1 MKPMQP
7 NEFCDVIVSPAA
19 VEYAPKLCHEQ
30 VVRKLINEKDIL
42 SYNMSELP
50 DDTSEQ
56 FIEQSRK
63 IVSLYPA
70 TAYYWQL
77 RTLIMSILQDRRVKF
92 EKRLLLLNY
101 SIKTVQGM
109 TDKGQPGLIPKFIED
124 FTAPDIDYAPVLE
137 YFKAIRPNPGYS
149 LADGISLLKSLNKAN
164 ASYKEVLSGI
174 YKNLGVSGPETL
186 KMTDMKKYLS
196 LRKQYSDFISGE
208 KAAYMENV
216 IISYVWT
223 YSLPLSNPELNFWD
237 HFVFLCSVYNALKI
251 MLTCYDPEG
260 DDEKFVKAICAFD
273 TALRAS
279 DKKLMNKV
287 IFAVKNAGQN
297 NNGDLAVLTLS

>member
-1 MKPMQP
+1 MGFPVVSPTILKELTEEMKPMQP

-92 EKRLLLLNY
+92 E
-101 SIKTVQGM
+101 
-109 TDKGQPGLIPKFIED
+109 
-124 FTAPDIDYAPVLE
+124 
-137 YFKAIRPNPGYS
+137 
-149 LADGISLLKSLNKAN
+149 
-164 ASYKEVLSGI
+164 
-174 YKNLGVSGPETL
+174 
-186 KMTDMKKYLS
+186 
-196 LRKQYSDFISGE
+196 
-208 KAAYMENV
+208 
-216 IISYVWT
+216 
-223 YSLPLSNPELNFWD
+223 
-237 HFVFLCSVYNALKI
+237 
-251 MLTCYDPEG
+251 
-260 DDEKFVKAICAFD
+260 
-273 TALRAS
+273 
-279 DKKLMNKV
+279 
-287 IFAVKNAGQN
+287 
-297 NNGDLAVLTLS
+297 